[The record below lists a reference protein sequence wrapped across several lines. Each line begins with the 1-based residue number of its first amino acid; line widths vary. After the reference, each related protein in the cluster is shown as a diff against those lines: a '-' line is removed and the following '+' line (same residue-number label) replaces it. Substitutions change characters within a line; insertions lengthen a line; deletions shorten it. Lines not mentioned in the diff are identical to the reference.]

1 MRGQGGKRPIP
12 ALAAAL
18 IVMLLGTLTASGQ
31 SGQGKRV
38 IQVRPGHN
46 AIAKA
51 LRKAD
56 AGDRLRVHRGRYRE
70 SFEVT
75 KPVEIVGVGKGQRPV
90 IDAQCKS
97 DVTVNVRVA
106 GVALEHLKVT
116 GATDIVSA
124 GREVDLTGVA
134 SGTLEDLRL
143 RNTCSAQYGINV
155 YQSGPISITGN
166 RATGYTDGGIYVG
179 GVTDT
184 LGATLLVQDNEA
196 YDNNKGIIIE
206 ESAGGDIRIVGNDV
220 HDNARAGLG
229 EMIGIFVHTSKGV
242 LVAGNSV
249 TANGNIGIY
258 LADAND
264 NVLNDNRV
272 SDNPTDLLDA
282 GAGNCGS
289 GNTFSTGGS
298 LPPC

>member
-1 MRGQGGKRPIP
+1 VRGRSVKRTSL
-12 ALAAAL
+12 ALACTVVVA
-18 IVMLLGTLTASGQ
+18 LLGSLSASGHP
-31 SGQGKRV
+31 GHGKHV

-46 AIAKA
+46 AITKA

-56 AGDRLRVHRGRYRE
+56 AGDKLRIHRGRYRE
-70 SFEVT
+70 AIEVT
-75 KPVEIVGVGKGQRPV
+75 KPVEIVGAGNGRRPV
-90 IDAQCKS
+90 IDAQCDS

-116 GATDIVSA
+116 GATDIIGA

-184 LGATLLVQDNEA
+184 LGATLLVQGNEA

-206 ESAGGDIRIVGNDV
+206 TSVGGDIQVVGNNT
-220 HDNARAGLG
+220 HDNDRAGFG
-229 EMIGIFVHTSKGV
+229 EMTGIFIHESGGV
-242 LVAGNSV
+242 LIAGNSV
-249 TANGNIGIY
+249 TANGSVGIY

-272 SDNPTDLLDA
+272 TDNPTDLMDA

-298 LPPC
+298 LPAC